1 MRILYSRDDG
11 SEYIFRRPGALLCRN
26 VVYQKDEPLEFTK
39 REEAARLVGRLVHD
53 AATLSAVRSM
63 LPPGASYT
71 RLGREAALRRLAEL
85 LWCGAVL
92 VHRRRFAR
100 TAYFL
105 ETARAMGVPA
115 VATPPPRPAAVEET
129 DTFPVTHDAAAQ
141 AQALKA
147 AAQAGVPFC
156 EECARG

>member
-26 VVYQKDEPLEFTK
+26 VVFQKDEPVKFTK
-39 REEAARLVGRLVHD
+39 LGEAAGFLGRLVHD
-53 AATLSAVRSM
+53 AATLSALRSL

-71 RLGREAALRRLAEL
+71 RLSPKAALRRLAEL

-92 VHRRRFAR
+92 VHCRRFAR

-105 ETARAMGVPA
+105 ETARASGAPA
-115 VATPPPRPAAVEET
+115 VATPPPRPAAVEEV
-129 DTFPVTHDAAAQ
+129 DTFPVEHDASAQ

-147 AAQAGVPFC
+147 AAEAGVPFC